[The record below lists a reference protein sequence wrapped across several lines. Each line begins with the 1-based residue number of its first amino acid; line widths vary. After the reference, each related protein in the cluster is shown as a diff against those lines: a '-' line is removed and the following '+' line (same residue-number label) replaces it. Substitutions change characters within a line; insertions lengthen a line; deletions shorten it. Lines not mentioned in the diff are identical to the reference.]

1 MVTTDVQYNNE
12 NFTNHFLK
20 WYACASGRINP
31 ILVEMNGINVI
42 YFSDIYMFV
51 FPPHLALQES

>member
-1 MVTTDVQYNNE
+1 MVITDVQYSNG
-12 NFTNHFLK
+12 NFTNNFLK
-20 WYACASGRINP
+20 WYACTYGRINP

-42 YFSDIYMFV
+42 YFSDIYVFV